1 MQEVKKTWSSLAE
14 AATAGDSTK
23 SEKMRKMLGL
33 RDEQSDAEGGGAGGA
48 PAVGEEDVNAMRERQ
63 AELFERLE
71 REYQFA
77 RAATHSYGHHGL
89 GSFSSAPAPV
99 AAAAASASAA
109 AGPAPTAGAGSSV
122 SAPVSQSPPL
132 TLASSFVRAA
142 RP

>member
-48 PAVGEEDVNAMRERQ
+48 PVAGEEDVNAMRERQ

-99 AAAAASASAA
+99 AAASASAP
-109 AGPAPTAGAGSSV
+109 AGPAPTAGAGSSAP
-122 SAPVSQSPPL
+122 APVSQSPPL
-132 TLASSFVRAA
+132 TLASSFVRSA